1 MSKYSEK
8 ASYKKS
14 FKYANKGIR
23 AAIKSQ
29 KNFRFQLFVSLFVI
43 LFAIL
48 LKFQILE
55 LCLIIFCIGLVLIS
69 ELFNSVIEFAL
80 DALYHNKKNI
90 LVGLAKD
97 MSAGAVLV
105 ATCTAAIIGTILFS
119 NRFFDLFVTGYF
131 WF

>member
-8 ASYKKS
+8 SNYVKS
-14 FKYANKGIR
+14 IKYANKGLR
-23 AAIKSQ
+23 AALKSQ
-29 KNFRFQLFVSLFVI
+29 KNFRFQLFFSVLVI
-43 LFAIL
+43 IAAIL
-48 LKFQILE
+48 LDFNMIE
-55 LCLIIFCIGLVLIS
+55 MCLVVFAIGMVLVA

-80 DALYHNKKNI
+80 DALYHNKRNT

-97 MSAGAVLV
+97 MSAGAVLI

-119 NRFFDLFVTGYF
+119 NRIFDLIVPGYF

>member
-8 ASYKKS
+8 SSYAKS
-14 FKYANKGIR
+14 IQYANKGLR
-23 AAIKSQ
+23 VALKSQ
-29 KNFRFQLFVSLFVI
+29 KNFRFQLVFSVI
-43 LFAIL
+43 VVAAAIFLNFNRIEMCLVVFAI
-48 LKFQILE
+48 
-55 LCLIIFCIGLVLIS
+55 GMVLVA

-80 DALYHNKKNI
+80 DALYHNKRNT

-105 ATCTAAIIGTILFS
+105 ATCTAAIIGAILFS
-119 NRFFDLFVTGYF
+119 NRIFDLIVPGYF